1 MISRQRL
8 SKLSVLLKPSEYFS
22 DRNFHIFVALL
33 TRVYNLASLAS
44 AQSSLDWPAPP
55 THLPGSPEI
64 QRNKRNYRSYG
75 IYCLITPYKE
85 FFRLFQFFKIQF
97 VL

>member
-8 SKLSVLLKPSEYFS
+8 SKLSVLLKASEYFS
-22 DRNFHIFVALL
+22 DVALL

-55 THLPGSPEI
+55 THLQGSPEI
-64 QRNKRNYRSYG
+64 QRNNRSYG

>member
-8 SKLSVLLKPSEYFS
+8 SKLSVLLKASEYFS

-64 QRNKRNYRSYG
+64 QKNNRSYG

>member
-85 FFRLFQFFKIQF
+85 FFRLFQFF
-97 VL
+97 